1 MQTATPPKLIWFI
14 DGLVHIHISGD
25 DTAGRLALVE
35 MEAPQGHMPPLHV
48 HRAEDES
55 FVVLD
60 GELTLYVGDAMHTL
74 RRGDVANAPMHV
86 PHTFRVESE
95 TARWVVACSPA
106 GFERFVAEVGEP
118 APEAVLPAAPVL
130 PEPARFAEIC
140 EAFEIELLGP
150 PGALPS

>member
-1 MQTATPPKLIWFI
+1 MQTATTPDLIWFI
-14 DGLVHIHISGD
+14 DGLVRVHLSGD
-25 DTAGRLALVE
+25 DTAGRLALIE
-35 MEAPQGHMPPLHV
+35 MKAPREHMPPLHV
-48 HRAEDES
+48 HRAEDET

-60 GELTLYVGDAMHTL
+60 GELTLYVGNAVHTL
-74 RRGDVANAPMHV
+74 RLGDVANAPMHV

-95 TARWVVACSPA
+95 TARWLVACSPA

-140 EAFEIELLGP
+140 EAFAIELLGP